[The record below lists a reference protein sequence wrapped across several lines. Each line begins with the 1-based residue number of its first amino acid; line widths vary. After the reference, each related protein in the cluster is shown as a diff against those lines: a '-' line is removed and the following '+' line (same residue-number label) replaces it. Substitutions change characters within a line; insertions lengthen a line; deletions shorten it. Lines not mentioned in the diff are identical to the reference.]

1 MQVIHARCDEV
12 MRLLAEE
19 LHLESRPSLPEGEQP
34 FRNSFRQPLKNG
46 KILYEDMPSECDDEK
61 LREFERSFMVQMSDS
76 VPPI

>member
-19 LHLESRPSLPEGEQP
+19 LDLELRPSFSEGEK
-34 FRNSFRQPLKNG
+34 SFYSSLRQPLKHG
-46 KILYEDMPSECDDEK
+46 KIVYEGMSSEYDDQK
-61 LREFERSFMVQMSDS
+61 LQEFERSFMVQMSDS